1 MTRRKTKRNIHN
13 GVARGGKASKMG
25 VKKRKKQVLGRG
37 LDALIPGGEPAAERS
52 QKYFQCDIDVIHPN
66 PYQPRAQ
73 FAEEELRELSQSI
86 TEQGI
91 IQPLLVRKATNG
103 YELIAGE
110 RRLRAAKMAGLD
122 TVPVVVRDISEAE
135 LLEMSLVENI
145 QRADLNPVEEAEA
158 YHRLMAEFGLTQEAT
173 ARRVG
178 KSRPAVANILRIRQL
193 PEPIKASL
201 IGGTISAGHARA
213 LLAIGSASQQL
224 RAWKEV
230 TGKRLSVRDTERLVK
245 RLGTRKKKRRP
256 SPAGS
261 TDLYLSNLADE
272 LTRHFGTKVSI
283 KRRGQRG
290 NVQIE
295 FYTDDDL
302 DRLIHL
308 LRPS

>member
-1 MTRRKTKRNIHN
+1 M
-13 GVARGGKASKMG
+13 A

-37 LDALIPGGEPAAERS
+37 LDALIPGGAPAVEGS
-52 QKYFQCDIDVIHPN
+52 QAYFQCAIDQIQPN
-66 PYQPRAQ
+66 RYQPRVQ
-73 FAEEELRELSQSI
+73 FPEDELRELSQSI
-86 TEQGI
+86 AEQGI
-91 IQPLLVRKATNG
+91 IQPLLVRQSNDG

-122 TVPVVVRDISEAE
+122 TVPVVVRDISESE

-145 QRADLNPVEEAEA
+145 QRANLNPVEEAEA
-158 YHRLMAEFGLTQEAT
+158 YHQLMVKFGLTQEAT

-178 KSRPAVANILRIRQL
+178 KSRPAVANMLRIRQL

-201 IGGTISAGHARA
+201 VDGTLSSGHARA
-213 LLAIGSASQQL
+213 LLAIGSDALQL
-224 RAWKEV
+224 KTWKQV
-230 TGKRLSVRDTERLVK
+230 MAKRLSVRETERLVK
-245 RLGTRKKKRRP
+245 RLGPRKKPPP

-261 TDLYLSNLADE
+261 TDRYLANLADE

-283 KRRGQRG
+283 KRRGHRG
-290 NVQIE
+290 KVQIE
-295 FYTDDDL
+295 FYSDDDL